1 MPLRLASPQ
10 PQKFQ
15 SVVKDVVNT
24 LNKKIKSTTLKYGI
38 IWHFMNFYHFPIFV
52 VKENT
57 NELEDRPSLTGIK
70 D

>member
-1 MPLRLASPQ
+1 
-10 PQKFQ
+10 
-15 SVVKDVVNT
+15 
-24 LNKKIKSTTLKYGI
+24 
-38 IWHFMNFYHFPIFV
+38 MNFYHFPISV